1 MQKSYELL
9 TTYSEAISNPQFHEA
24 FREIQA
30 DVHKTA
36 REKGWWENE
45 RNNGEA
51 IALMH
56 SEVSEGVDG
65 WFDADDK
72 VPEFYAIEAE
82 LADCVIRI
90 MDLSQARKW
99 DIVTPITADMS
110 HKIFLETAAKKNE
123 HFSLSKIHS
132 ALSKALEALRK
143 PKEDES
149 KEVGEALAEC
159 VARIF
164 MFALVFKIK
173 VAEALCAKAE
183 MNKGRE
189 YKHGGK
195 AF

>member
-1 MQKSYELL
+1 
-9 TTYSEAISNPQFHEA
+9 
-24 FREIQA
+24 
-30 DVHKTA
+30 
-36 REKGWWENE
+36 
-45 RNNGEA
+45 
-51 IALMH
+51 MH

-90 MDLSQARKW
+90 MDLAQARKW
-99 DIVTPITADMS
+99 DVVTPITAEKS
-110 HKIFLETAAKKNE
+110 HEILIETTEKNNE
-123 HFSLSKIHS
+123 YFSISKIHS

-159 VARIF
+159 VARVF
-164 MFALVFKIK
+164 MFALVFKLK
-173 VAEALCAKAE
+173 VVEALCAKAE